1 MTTNTPD
8 EPTAAPADRTERAGV
23 PEPAD
28 STETVHGSGP
38 AGTDDVVLDRLRA
51 ADPAAGETPD
61 LSVIE
66 AAVRER
72 APEAFADT
80 RTGTGDAGAAAPV
93 VELPVVPD
101 ELAARRRRAPLLV
114 AAAVAGVLVVGGGG
128 YALGAGTGAGSASDE
143 QAASTALAPIQLG
156 SSAQEESAAASDAAG
171 GGVQSQLEASRAATD
186 MAYGGSWGGRTVFH
200 QDGLPTEGGRADAWA
215 YDAQAVFSEETARR
229 VADALGV
236 EGEVREE
243 YGAYAVGSS
252 DWTGPQVSLQP
263 DGLAS
268 VSFNDP
274 TKDPWG
280 CVVVTPMP
288 AEEGGSTDGGDGT
301 SAVDPGACVEQDHGA
316 PPSGDDAVAQ
326 LRAVL
331 GELGLDAGA
340 FEVVADEQPADQG
353 APRSTTAS
361 AYEVVDGRRTGVAW
375 GATFSGAGMSSLY
388 GSLAP
393 RVALG
398 TYDVV
403 SPAAA
408 VERLGDAR
416 FSGGGPI
423 AWAREDVGTAVP
435 EIGVAPEEAE
445 VPTVPPTVAEG
456 SRFAWPVTDVTITD
470 ARLGAAVQHQ
480 PDGAAVLV
488 PAYELTDA
496 GGSTWS
502 VLAVADEQLD
512 FAAAP

>member
-8 EPTAAPADRTERAGV
+8 EPTAAPADRSDRS
-23 PEPAD
+23 AD
-28 STETVHGSGP
+28 RSDRSGP
-38 AGTDDVVLDRLRA
+38 VGTDDAALDRLRA
-51 ADPAAGETPD
+51 ADPAADEVPD
-61 LSVIE
+61 VAVIE

-72 APEAFADT
+72 APEAFAGAGD
-80 RTGTGDAGAAAPV
+80 DAGPALVP

-101 ELAARRRRAPLLV
+101 ELAARRRRRAPLLV

-143 QAASTALAPIQLG
+143 QAASSALAPIQLG
-156 SSAQEESAAASDAAG
+156 SSGSAQEHAAADAAG
-171 GGVQSQLEASRAATD
+171 GVTAETLVGPSSRAASD
-186 MAYGGSWGGRTVFH
+186 LAYGGWGGRSVFH
-200 QDGLPTEGGRADAWA
+200 QDGLATEAGRADAWA
-215 YDAQAVFSEETARR
+215 YDAQGVFSHETVRR
-229 VADALGV
+229 VADVLGV

-243 YGAYAVGSS
+243 FGALAVGAS
-252 DWTGPQVSLQP
+252 DWTGPRVSIQP

-288 AEEGGSTDGGDGT
+288 AEGGSTDGGEGT
-301 SAVDPGACVEQDHGA
+301 SSAEPGACVEQDHGA

-340 FEVVADEQPADQG
+340 FEVVAEEQPADQG
-353 APRSTTAS
+353 APRVSMAS
-361 AYEVVDGRRTGVAW
+361 AFEVVDGRRTGVAW
-375 GATFSGAGMSSLY
+375 GATFSGAGLSSLY

-393 RVALG
+393 RVPLG

-403 SPAAA
+403 SPAEA
-408 VERLGDAR
+408 VERLGDPR

-423 AWAREDVGTAVP
+423 AWARDGVVTAVP
-435 EIGVAPEEAE
+435 EIGIAPEEMEA
-445 VPTVPPTVAEG
+445 PTVPPTVAEG
-456 SRFAWPVTDVTITD
+456 SRFAWPVTDVTITG
-470 ARLGAAVQHQ
+470 AQLGAAVQYQ

-496 GGSTWS
+496 DGNTWS
-502 VLAVADEQLD
+502 VLAVVDEQLD